1 MLACKASQQGETVVA
16 QNMKYLKYFP
26 RDPALVLDPFI
37 FQSLV
42 PGIKKNMAENIPIIF
57 HDC

>member
-26 RDPALVLDPFI
+26 CFGGLEGGSFELI
-37 FQSLV
+37 SS
-42 PGIKKNMAENIPIIF
+42 
-57 HDC
+57 